1 LEFEI
6 GYWRPDAFV
15 RGVQSIAVLLGS
27 HPDIPEAYAKSFE
40 GDIEKLT
47 SFFDLA
53 SFCERIGKLASLFG
67 EIVVR
72 MEARSIAVGIAVS
85 ADHKKLRIRTSL
97 APEDADKLI
106 AAWPEQLRLKPV
118 KVADTGGAVGG
129 SIPPPAENPWL
140 KYGVPVVIALAT
152 AVSAAGAVGL
162 KKAIWP
168 DYRVV
173 VTSPA
178 VANGVAKWTG
188 NAVSIEWYL
197 QPDQSSFRGLK
208 KDVVATVRVH
218 APSGSLAPVTSTSK
232 PPLAV
237 TLSPGN
243 YVVSVDAPDATPAQF
258 QLVVEKSPD
267 QRP

>member
-1 LEFEI
+1 
-6 GYWRPDAFV
+6 
-15 RGVQSIAVLLGS
+15 
-27 HPDIPEAYAKSFE
+27 
-40 GDIEKLT
+40 
-47 SFFDLA
+47 
-53 SFCERIGKLASLFG
+53 
-67 EIVVR
+67 
-72 MEARSIAVGIAVS
+72 
-85 ADHKKLRIRTSL
+85 
-97 APEDADKLI
+97 
-106 AAWPEQLRLKPV
+106 
-118 KVADTGGAVGG
+118 
-129 SIPPPAENPWL
+129 
-140 KYGVPVVIALAT
+140 VVIALAT